1 MEDLLQQGI
10 TAYRAG
16 KRDEARKFFTTLVK
30 QNPDS
35 ERAWEWMYN
44 VCSTDNER
52 IHCLKQIIRINPK
65 NEKANQLFAKFT
77 KTDFSAKS
85 MPIIKQSTSQPAQT
99 AKSKSTNETQK
110 TLDPQKQKKLEIGVT
125 AAAFLCVIFI
135 YFSVFNLSSGGVVF
149 TIASLLFFI
158 SIIVFITSTIYVYTG
173 LFHERKNFI
182 TKNSYSEAPEE
193 FQHTHQM
200 QELPKNFL
208 FILLVSA
215 SFCSMYA
222 RFLGVGWGLLFA
234 GVMLVGIPFGIHILL
249 HLVAIHTAKKSG
261 FGLFSVIVFS
271 HIFLFLLLSTQWDA
285 FDGPAHNGLIEML
298 SSIGIDNM
306 PSFYKD
312 KSYNMSGVFAALLL
326 LSWILM
332 FLPTTSRSTKILRGE
347 A

>member
-16 KRDEARKFFTTLVK
+16 KRDEARKLFTTLVE

-85 MPIIKQSTSQPAQT
+85 VPIIKQSASQPAQT

-110 TLDPQKQKKLEIGVT
+110 TLDPQKQKKMEIGVT
-125 AAAFLCVIFI
+125 ATAFLCVIFI
-135 YFSVFNLSSGGVVF
+135 YFSVFNSSSGGVVF

-173 LFHERKNFI
+173 LYHERKNFI
-182 TKNSYSEAPEE
+182 TKNSYGEAPEE
-193 FQHTHQM
+193 FQHTHQK

-222 RFLGVGWGLLFA
+222 RFLGSGWGLLFA
-234 GVMLVGIPFGIHILL
+234 GVILVGIPFGIHILL
-249 HLVAIHTAKKSG
+249 HLVAIQTAKKSG
-261 FGLFSVIVFS
+261 FGLFSAIVFS

-298 SSIGIDNM
+298 SFIGIDNM

-312 KSYNMSGVFAALLL
+312 KSYDMSVIFAALLL

-347 A
+347 D